1 VLFTFDDARA
11 GNEKETAAAD
21 ADIVDLEFCFQ
32 ASVLGSKVSVKSVQP
47 TSAAKFAG
55 DGSWSETISPP
66 VFLGLLG
73 DLGGELSSSY
83 FFRPMEHLDGCRF
96 FFSLSLLAVFIGRA
110 NKCPE

>member
-21 ADIVDLEFCFQ
+21 ADIADLEFSFQ
-32 ASVLGSKVSVKSVQP
+32 ASVLGSKLSVTSVP
-47 TSAAKFAG
+47 PRSAAKSVRG
-55 DGSWSETISPP
+55 WNPSP

-83 FFRPMEHLDGCRF
+83 LFRPMEHLDGCKF
-96 FFSLSLLAVFIGRA
+96 FFRPSLLAVFIGGP